1 MNTTQI
7 LNTVME
13 YLGDITQQYATG
25 IMLVSLVFALLN
37 CFMGYRLRKVWGSLL
52 GLFAGAAAGAGATYY
67 FFGTEYMLAAALAG
81 AVVVSIIAWIFYKL
95 GIFLLCAGLVYL
107 LTGSFFTNLDGTS
120 RLVCLIV
127 ALFAATMAIGYERIM
142 IIGITGICG
151 GIGAVTA
158 LFSLTGMEKSLGTWI
173 LGLILAGL
181 GIAFQAG
188 PYLRHRRSS
197 YRDGSDR
204 GGCSGRRKRRSMP
217 SLPSLPSLP
226 ARRKKRTKTVY
237 RTETVKNR
245 NTERRSTTSAPE
257 QRKRSTQQQQQEP
270 VRTETMQRQNGG
282 VVDLDDLNRE
292 LSREIKKIY
301 KDEREHLG

>member
-217 SLPSLPSLP
+217 SLPSLP

>member
-7 LNTVME
+7 LNTAME

-25 IMLVSLVFALLN
+25 IMLASLVFALLN

-52 GLFAGAAAGAGATYY
+52 GLFAGAATGAGATYY

-107 LTGSFFTNLDGTS
+107 LTGSFFTDLDGTS

-158 LFSLTGMEKSLGTWI
+158 LFSLTGMEKSLGIWI

-188 PYLRHRRSS
+188 PYLRHRRST

-204 GGCSGRRKRRSMP
+204 GGRSGRRKRRSMP

-257 QRKRSTQQQQQEP
+257 QRKRSTQQQEP
-270 VRTETMQRQNGG
+270 VRTETMQKQNGG

>member
-13 YLGDITQQYATG
+13 YLGDITRQYATG
-25 IMLVSLVFALLN
+25 IMLASLVFALLN

-52 GLFAGAAAGAGATYY
+52 GLFAGAATGAGATYY

-107 LTGSFFTNLDGTS
+107 LTESFFTDLDGTS

-158 LFSLTGMEKSLGTWI
+158 LFSLTGMEKSLGIWI

-188 PYLRHRRSS
+188 PYLRHRRST

-204 GGCSGRRKRRSMP
+204 GGRSGRRKRRSMP

-257 QRKRSTQQQQQEP
+257 QRKRSTQQQEP
-270 VRTETMQRQNGG
+270 VRTETMQKQNGG

>member
-7 LNTVME
+7 LNTAME

-25 IMLVSLVFALLN
+25 IMLAGLVFALLN

-52 GLFAGAAAGAGATYY
+52 GLFAGAATGAGATYY

-107 LTGSFFTNLDGTS
+107 LTGSFFTDLDGTS

-188 PYLRHRRSS
+188 PYLRHRRST

-204 GGCSGRRKRRSMP
+204 GGRSGRRKRRSMP

-257 QRKRSTQQQQQEP
+257 QRKRSTQQQEP
-270 VRTETMQRQNGG
+270 VRTETMQKQNGG

>member
-7 LNTVME
+7 LNTAME

-25 IMLVSLVFALLN
+25 IMLASLVFALLN

-52 GLFAGAAAGAGATYY
+52 GLFAGAATGAGATYY

-107 LTGSFFTNLDGTS
+107 LTESFFTDLDGTS

-188 PYLRHRRSS
+188 PYLRHRRST

-204 GGCSGRRKRRSMP
+204 GGRSGRRKRRSMP

-257 QRKRSTQQQQQEP
+257 QRKRSTQQQEP
-270 VRTETMQRQNGG
+270 VRTETMQKQNGG

>member
-1 MNTTQI
+1 
-7 LNTVME
+7 
-13 YLGDITQQYATG
+13 
-25 IMLVSLVFALLN
+25 
-37 CFMGYRLRKVWGSLL
+37 
-52 GLFAGAAAGAGATYY
+52 
-67 FFGTEYMLAAALAG
+67 
-81 AVVVSIIAWIFYKL
+81 
-95 GIFLLCAGLVYL
+95 
-107 LTGSFFTNLDGTS
+107 
-120 RLVCLIV
+120 
-127 ALFAATMAIGYERIM
+127 M

-188 PYLRHRRSS
+188 PYLRHRRST

-204 GGCSGRRKRRSMP
+204 GGRSGRRKRRSMP

-270 VRTETMQRQNGG
+270 VRTETMQKQNGG

>member
-13 YLGDITQQYATG
+13 YLGDITRQYATG
-25 IMLVSLVFALLN
+25 IMLASLVFALLN

-52 GLFAGAAAGAGATYY
+52 GLFAGAATGAGATYY

-107 LTGSFFTNLDGTS
+107 LTGSFFTDLDGTS

-158 LFSLTGMEKSLGTWI
+158 LFSLTGMEKSLGIWI

-188 PYLRHRRSS
+188 PYLRHRRST

-204 GGCSGRRKRRSMP
+204 GGRSGRRKRRSMP

-257 QRKRSTQQQQQEP
+257 QRKRSTQQQEP
-270 VRTETMQRQNGG
+270 VRTETMQKQNGG

>member
-7 LNTVME
+7 LNTAME

-25 IMLVSLVFALLN
+25 IMLASLVFALLN

-52 GLFAGAAAGAGATYY
+52 GLFAGAATGAGATYY

-107 LTGSFFTNLDGTS
+107 LTGSFFTDLDGTS

-188 PYLRHRRSS
+188 PYLRHRRST

-204 GGCSGRRKRRSMP
+204 GGRSGRRKRRSM
-217 SLPSLPSLP
+217 PSLPSLP

-257 QRKRSTQQQQQEP
+257 QRKRSTQQQEP
-270 VRTETMQRQNGG
+270 VRTETMQKQNGG

>member
-7 LNTVME
+7 LNTAME

-25 IMLVSLVFALLN
+25 IMLASLVFALLN

-52 GLFAGAAAGAGATYY
+52 GLFAGAATGAGATYY

-107 LTGSFFTNLDGTS
+107 LTESFFTDLDGTS

-188 PYLRHRRSS
+188 PYLRHRRST

-204 GGCSGRRKRRSMP
+204 GGRSGRRKRRSMP

-257 QRKRSTQQQQQEP
+257 QRKRSTQQQEP
-270 VRTETMQRQNGG
+270 VRTETMQKQNGG

-292 LSREIKKIY
+292 LSREITKIY

>member
-7 LNTVME
+7 LNTAME

-25 IMLVSLVFALLN
+25 IMLASLVFALLN

-52 GLFAGAAAGAGATYY
+52 GLFAGAATGAGATYY

-107 LTGSFFTNLDGTS
+107 LTGSFFTDLDGTS

-188 PYLRHRRSS
+188 PYLRHRRST

-204 GGCSGRRKRRSMP
+204 GGRSGRRKRRSMP

-237 RTETVKNR
+237 RKETVKNR

-270 VRTETMQRQNGG
+270 VRTETMQKQNGG

>member
-7 LNTVME
+7 LNTAME

-25 IMLVSLVFALLN
+25 IMLASLVFALLN

-52 GLFAGAAAGAGATYY
+52 GLFAGAATGAGATYY

-107 LTGSFFTNLDGTS
+107 LTGSFFTDLDGTS

-188 PYLRHRRSS
+188 PYLRHRRST

-204 GGCSGRRKRRSMP
+204 GGRSGRRKRRSMP

-257 QRKRSTQQQQQEP
+257 QRKRSTQQQEP
-270 VRTETMQRQNGG
+270 VRTETMQKQNGG

>member
-7 LNTVME
+7 LNTAME

-25 IMLVSLVFALLN
+25 IMLASLIFALLN

-52 GLFAGAAAGAGATYY
+52 GLFAGAATGAGATYY

-107 LTGSFFTNLDGTS
+107 LTGSFFTDLDGTS

-188 PYLRHRRSS
+188 PYLRHRRST

-204 GGCSGRRKRRSMP
+204 GGRSGRRKRRSMP

-257 QRKRSTQQQQQEP
+257 QRKRSTQQQEP
-270 VRTETMQRQNGG
+270 VRTETMQKQNGG

>member
-7 LNTVME
+7 LNTAME

-25 IMLVSLVFALLN
+25 IMLASLVFALLN

-52 GLFAGAAAGAGATYY
+52 GLFAGAATGAGATYY

-107 LTGSFFTNLDGTS
+107 LTGSFFTDLDGTS

-173 LGLILAGL
+173 LGLLLAGL

-188 PYLRHRRSS
+188 PYLRHRRST

-204 GGCSGRRKRRSMP
+204 GGRSGRRKRRSMP

-257 QRKRSTQQQQQEP
+257 QRKRSTQQQEP
-270 VRTETMQRQNGG
+270 VRTETMQKQNGG

>member
-7 LNTVME
+7 LNTAME

-25 IMLVSLVFALLN
+25 IMLASLVFALLN

-52 GLFAGAAAGAGATYY
+52 GLFAGAATGAGATYY

-107 LTGSFFTNLDGTS
+107 LTGSFFTDLDGTS

-188 PYLRHRRSS
+188 PYLRHRRST

-204 GGCSGRRKRRSMP
+204 GGRSGRRKRRSMP

-226 ARRKKRTKTVY
+226 ARRKKRTKTDY

-245 NTERRSTTSAPE
+245 NTEQRSTTSAPE
-257 QRKRSTQQQQQEP
+257 QRKRSTQQQEP
-270 VRTETMQRQNGG
+270 VRTETMQKQNGG

>member
-7 LNTVME
+7 LNTAME

-25 IMLVSLVFALLN
+25 IMLAGLVFALLN

-52 GLFAGAAAGAGATYY
+52 GLFAGAATGAGATYY

-107 LTGSFFTNLDGTS
+107 LTGSFFTDLDGTS

-188 PYLRHRRSS
+188 PYLRHRRST

-204 GGCSGRRKRRSMP
+204 GGRSGRRKRRSM
-217 SLPSLPSLP
+217 PSLPSLP

-257 QRKRSTQQQQQEP
+257 QRKRSTQQQEP
-270 VRTETMQRQNGG
+270 VRTETMQKQNGG

>member
-1 MNTTQI
+1 MKLFVQR
-7 LNTVME
+7 
-13 YLGDITQQYATG
+13 TG
-25 IMLVSLVFALLN
+25 WRIGL
-37 CFMGYRLRKVWGSLL
+37 WG
-52 GLFAGAAAGAGATYY
+52 GL
-67 FFGTEYMLAAALAG
+67 LAAALAG

-107 LTGSFFTNLDGTS
+107 LTGSFFTDLDGTS

-188 PYLRHRRSS
+188 PYLRHRRST

-204 GGCSGRRKRRSMP
+204 GGRSGRRKRRSMP

-257 QRKRSTQQQQQEP
+257 QRKRSTQQQEP
-270 VRTETMQRQNGG
+270 VRTETMQKQNGG

>member
-13 YLGDITQQYATG
+13 YLGDITRQYATG
-25 IMLVSLVFALLN
+25 IMLASLVFALLN

-52 GLFAGAAAGAGATYY
+52 GLFAGAATGAGATYY

-107 LTGSFFTNLDGTS
+107 LTESFFTDLDGTS

-158 LFSLTGMEKSLGTWI
+158 LFSLTGMEKSLGTRI

-188 PYLRHRRSS
+188 PYLRHRRST

-204 GGCSGRRKRRSMP
+204 GGRSGRRKRRSMP

-257 QRKRSTQQQQQEP
+257 QRKRSTQQQEP
-270 VRTETMQRQNGG
+270 VRTETMQKQNGG